1 MKRQFLWLCLA
12 AAAPAIAG
20 CEPQSSAPP
29 ATAGSPQKPVT
40 NPTSVIQAQTDIK
53 DTGANE
59 PTAAEPAAT
68 ILENR
73 DVPTV
78 AAEPKPAEKP
88 KPAESAVT
96 RPKADREPT
105 RPGDP
110 EKITFD
116 DLILGMQ
123 ADMVYRPF
131 MLTDRAKELEGKRVR
146 LTGEMYGGSFTGT
159 TKATAFVILRNKEC
173 KYGPGGQADHV
184 ADVKMKEGN
193 TARFTSGT
201 VRVEGTLRISPL
213 NDDKDGNT
221 KHIYVLEDAVLK

>member
-1 MKRQFLWLCLA
+1 MKHHFHLMTCLA
-12 AAAPAIAG
+12 VMALGLAG
-20 CEPQSSAPP
+20 CGRPSSMPLAMAPTPKSAAKAVPKKDEPKVAAPP
-29 ATAGSPQKPVT
+29 A
-40 NPTSVIQAQTDIK
+40 
-53 DTGANE
+53 
-59 PTAAEPAAT
+59 AEA
-68 ILENR
+68 
-73 DVPTV
+73 
-78 AAEPKPAEKP
+78 KPAEEP

-159 TKATAFVILRNKEC
+159 AKAKGFVILRNKEC